1 MLWGLGW
8 PQWLTIIG
16 LVGGLVLTFWVMAKA
31 SASYERAR
39 LAREARENQATSE
52 DTKTAPSG
60 AETAPSGAGAR
71 EEES

>member
-1 MLWGLGW
+1 MLLGLGW

-39 LAREARENQATSE
+39 LAREARSNAAQGSAP
-52 DTKTAPSG
+52 DGAKT
-60 AETAPSGAGAR
+60 R